1 MRTEANNTGSRTHTD
16 VFASPGM
23 QSASISRHHSQS
35 QEDVGDSGSPFRE
48 TVICLVSICHADWAM
63 QRSFFLCLDTA
74 SLSYSIKSAASGV
87 SMKPWKLLL
96 SP

>member
-1 MRTEANNTGSRTHTD
+1 MRTEANNTGTRTHTD

-23 QSASISRHHSQS
+23 QSASIPRRPFQS
-35 QEDVGDSGSPFRE
+35 HGDMGDSGSLFKE
-48 TVICLVSICHADWAM
+48 TVTCLVSICYADWAM
-63 QRSFFLCLDTA
+63 QRSSFLCLDAA
-74 SLSYSIKSAASGV
+74 SLSSPIKSAASGV